1 MIDKNKINKLT
12 RHFKSKKMATQ
23 LFGNYILFL
32 IILIGIFMIA
42 IGALLLY
49 ISINNKD
56 APTVNTTADYIIRQD
71 YKDINVSNVIKY
83 KGFVEVLDTNLVVI
97 MESGSKH
104 EVGFKYPMQYFH
116 DMVTNNLKD
125 DYFYSSKYG
134 DNQDFILITAMPNNI
149 YDTYTWGLEH
159 IELLREVSKANQTR
173 ITFLKIFPFIIFIFS
188 LSTMI
193 LYSKLTSR
201 IFVKPLKK
209 LLQGVN
215 TLKSGEYSARVEI
228 NSLNEIG
235 QLKDAVNLMAEK
247 IQEEITL
254 KEKSEQNRKR
264 IILDI
269 SHDLK
274 NPLTSILGYSE
285 LLLENDY
292 ILSEDRNKLLRVI
305 NNNSKRANDLIQD
318 LFELSRVE
326 STEYKLDIE
335 SHDIGEF
342 LRELIA
348 GYVPMMEQNGVKY
361 EVDITEDEVEL
372 SFDRKN
378 LDRALSNIILNS
390 IKYNSE
396 GITISVK
403 LLIDDGMVLIIIEDD
418 GVGIPKELQEN
429 IFEPFVRVDAT
440 RNSKTGGT
448 GLGLAISKAIIVK
461 HGGSIYLKSDI
472 EKGCKFII
480 RLKESENE

>member
-1 MIDKNKINKLT
+1 MINKNKLKKIT
-12 RHFKSKKMATQ
+12 SHFKSKKMATQ

-32 IILIGIFMIA
+32 VILLGIFMLA

-56 APTVNTTADYIIRQD
+56 SPTVNTTADYIITQD
-71 YKDINVSNVIKY
+71 YNDINVTNVIKY
-83 KGFVEVLDTNLVVI
+83 KGFVEVLDTNLVII
-97 MESGSKH
+97 MEEGSKH
-104 EVGFKYPMQYFH
+104 DVGFKYPLQYFH
-116 DMVTNNLKD
+116 DMITNNLKD

-134 DNQDFILITAMPNNI
+134 TGRDFILITAMPNNI
-149 YDTYTWGLEH
+149 YDTYTWGLQH
-159 IELLREVSKANQTR
+159 IELLREVSKAKKTR
-173 ITFLKIFPFIIFIFS
+173 ITFLKILPFIIFIF
-188 LSTMI
+188 LISTMV

-235 QLKDAVNLMAEK
+235 KLSDAINLMAEK
-247 IQEEITL
+247 IQQEITL

-285 LLLENDY
+285 LLLENND
-292 ILSEDRNKLLRVI
+292 ILPEYKNKLLKVI

-318 LFELSRVE
+318 LFEFSRVE
-326 STEYKLDIE
+326 SAEYILDIAR
-335 SHDIGEF
+335 HDIGEF

-348 GYVPMMEQNGVKY
+348 GYVPMMEQNGVHY
-361 EVDITEDEVEL
+361 DVDITEDEVEFP
-372 SFDRKN
+372 FDRKN
-378 LDRALSNIILNS
+378 LDRALSNILLNS
-390 IKYNSE
+390 IKYNSA

-403 LLIDDGMVLIIIEDD
+403 LLIDDGSALIIIEDD
-418 GVGIPKELQEN
+418 GIGIPDELQEN

-448 GLGLAISKAIIVK
+448 GLGLAISKAIIEK
-461 HGGSIYLKSDI
+461 HGGSIYLMQNI

-480 RLKESENE
+480 KLKENGNG